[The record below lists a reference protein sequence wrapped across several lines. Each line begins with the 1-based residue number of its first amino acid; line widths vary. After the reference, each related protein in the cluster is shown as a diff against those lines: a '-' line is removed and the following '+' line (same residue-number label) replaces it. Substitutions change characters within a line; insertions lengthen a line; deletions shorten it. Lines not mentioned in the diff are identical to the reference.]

1 MTMDWIVTTGPTV
14 EAALDI
20 ALDELSVTQE
30 DIEFEVVKEPKNS
43 LFGSRRNRAQV
54 RARIRPVE
62 PPAKREWRRPA
73 KSDKRKK
80 AKKQG
85 QKPKTRPTKDT
96 DRKRPETSGVNRNKK
111 TAKSP
116 RKENKTAANTV
127 SHENGQASK
136 APNIRKRTITST
148 PEQTNVRSIDD
159 RNDSPQPE
167 PTKVRRTR
175 KIDH

>member
-85 QKPKTRPTKDT
+85 QNAKTRPTKDT
-96 DRKRPETSGVNRNKK
+96 DRKRPKLLELIETKRQLSPREKKTRQRRILFPTRTGKLQRHQTSG
-111 TAKSP
+111 
-116 RKENKTAANTV
+116 KELLRALLN
-127 SHENGQASK
+127 
-136 APNIRKRTITST
+136 KRTY
-148 PEQTNVRSIDD
+148 VR
-159 RNDSPQPE
+159 
-167 PTKVRRTR
+167 
-175 KIDH
+175 

>member
-85 QKPKTRPTKDT
+85 QNAKTRPTKDT
-96 DRKRPETSGVNRNKK
+96 DRKRPKLLELIETKRQLSPREKKTRQRRILFPMRTGKLQRHQTSG
-111 TAKSP
+111 
-116 RKENKTAANTV
+116 KELLRALLN
-127 SHENGQASK
+127 
-136 APNIRKRTITST
+136 KRTY
-148 PEQTNVRSIDD
+148 VR
-159 RNDSPQPE
+159 
-167 PTKVRRTR
+167 
-175 KIDH
+175 